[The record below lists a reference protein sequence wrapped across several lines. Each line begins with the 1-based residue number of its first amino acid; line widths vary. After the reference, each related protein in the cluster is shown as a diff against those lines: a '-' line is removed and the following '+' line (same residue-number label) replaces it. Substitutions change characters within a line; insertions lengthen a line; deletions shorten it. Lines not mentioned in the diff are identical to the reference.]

1 MAITGFARPRGVG
14 ITLIQSGAHAMTSSR
29 SSHVASPPTH
39 RSNCLANIAAD
50 QFRLSGSSGW
60 RDASRLLLTTYSFRY
75 LVVFRLA
82 GHFYARRRH
91 RYSPAYLV
99 LRTIHRH
106 LSVRYGYELP
116 ISTQVG
122 PGLYLSHLGPII
134 VNYKAILGRNVNL
147 STGVVI
153 GRASR
158 GERQGAPTIGD
169 RVYVGPGAKV
179 FGEITIGDD
188 AAIGANAVVS
198 KDVPPGVSVAGIP
211 ASIVSARGSEGYV
224 NRLAQES

>member
-1 MAITGFARPRGVG
+1 M
-14 ITLIQSGAHAMTSSR
+14 SSR
-29 SSHVASPPTH
+29 NTSPVETPQTN
-39 RSNCLANIAAD
+39 RSDWLANVAAD

-60 RDASRLLLTTYSFRY
+60 RDAGRLLLTSYSFRY
-75 LVVFRLA
+75 LVTFRLA
-82 GHFYARRRH
+82 AHLFSRRRH
-91 RYSPAYLV
+91 RLSPTYLV
-99 LRTIHRH
+99 VRTVHRH
-106 LSVRYGYELP
+106 LSIRYGYELP

-134 VNYKAILGRNVNL
+134 VNYRAVLGRNVNL

-158 GERQGAPTIGD
+158 GDRKGAPLVGD

-179 FGEITIGDD
+179 FGDITIGDD

-211 ASIVSARGSEGYV
+211 ASIVSDRGSEGYV
-224 NRLAQES
+224 NRLAQ